1 MLNLQMNWI
10 FIAALSSVDDSIM
23 MQHSLEHAVARIC
36 ASVVC
41 ILSIRNS

>member
-1 MLNLQMNWI
+1 MLNLQTNWI
-10 FIAALSSVDDSIM
+10 FIAALSLVDDSIT